1 MSSTLIVNRRA
12 KTIPSDKWQ
21 MVVAKTAYASVQ
33 IMQEFAITDDEG
45 NEQRG
50 NAGDYIVQ
58 LSGGTWVIVPAGL
71 YEQLFT
77 ELGAS

>member
-1 MSSTLIVNRRA
+1 MTLIVNRKS
-12 KTIPSDKWQ
+12 KTIPNDKWQ
-21 MVVAKTAYASVQ
+21 MVVAKTAYTSVQ
-33 IMQEFAITDDEG
+33 IFQDFIITDEEG

-50 NAGDYIVQ
+50 NAGDYIVE
-58 LSGGTWVIVPAGL
+58 LSGGAWIIVPRGL